1 MTMFTTIVVAID
13 FSGMSHDVLRYG
25 ARLASDSPGSRL
37 HLVHVVPD
45 PLQQLWTVESIAI
58 DFEMLQQTW
67 VTDAHARLQALAAA
81 EGVPA
86 ASFTPAVLVGQA
98 AEAILAFAAERSA
111 DVIVVGTHGYGP
123 VKRFLL
129 GSVAERVLRGAT
141 CPVLTVPPTG
151 LQAPDH

>member
-13 FSGMSHDVLRYG
+13 FSGMSHEVVRCA

-45 PLQQLWTVESIAI
+45 PVQQLWSVESIAV
-58 DFEMLQQTW
+58 DFGMLQETW
-67 VTDAHARLQALAAA
+67 KTDARARLQALAAA
-81 EGVPA
+81 EGLPP
-86 ASFTPAVLVGQA
+86 ASFTLAVLVGQA
-98 AEAILAFAAERSA
+98 AESILAFAAEQSA
-111 DVIVVGTHGYGP
+111 DVIVLGTHGYGP

-151 LQAPDH
+151 LPAS